1 MLDTKFIRDNLER
14 VRQNIAYRGVKNADP
29 ELVVDI
35 YTRRIALLQQLEG
48 LRSERNETAQ
58 KMKAKLEQDERQA
71 LIERGRALK
80 EEIAGLEVEVESLA
94 DELEAAARHI
104 PNMTH
109 PAVPSGGE
117 DEGTVLQHIGEPTS
131 FDFEPKDHLALGSE
145 LKLIDFESA
154 AAVTGQKFY
163 YLLNEGA
170 MLEFAL
176 INFALNKLVARGYT
190 PYTTPDLARASILE
204 AIGFN
209 PRGEGTQIY
218 NIADSELCLV
228 GTAEI
233 TLGGL
238 LKDKILRKEELPVRL
253 VGFSHCFRTE
263 AGAAGAFGKGL
274 YRVHQFSKVEM
285 FAFTTPETS
294 EALHDEMRDIEIEIF
309 TELGLPFRVVDIAA
323 GDLGAPAYRKFDLE
337 AWMPSRGGYG
347 EVTSTSNCTDFQSR
361 RLGIRYRDEDNATRL
376 VHTLN
381 GTAVAVPR
389 AIVAILENYQQADG
403 TVVIPPALRPYM
415 GGQEVIRAEK
425 RGKV

>member
-1 MLDTKFIRDNLER
+1 MLDIKFIRDNLDS

-29 ELVVDI
+29 DRVVDI
-35 YTRRIALLQQLEG
+35 YTRRVVLLQQLEG

-58 KMKAKLEQDERQA
+58 KMKGKLEPDERQK
-71 LIERGRALK
+71 LIDRGRALK
-80 EEIAGLEVEVESLA
+80 EEIALLEADVESLA
-94 DELEAAARHI
+94 AELEIAARNI

-109 PAVPSGGE
+109 PEVPAGGE
-117 DEGTVLQHIGEPTS
+117 DEGNVLQLIGEPTT
-131 FDFEPKDHLALGSE
+131 FDFEPKDHLALGTE

-154 AAVTGQKFY
+154 ATVTGQKFY

-176 INFALNKLVARGYT
+176 INFALNKLIAKGYT
-190 PYTTPDLARASILE
+190 PYTTPDLARASVLE

-218 NIADSELCLV
+218 NVADSELCLV

-238 LKDKILRKEELPVRL
+238 LQEKIIRKEDLPVRL

-294 EALHDEMRDIEIEIF
+294 EALHAEMRDIEIEIF

-323 GDLGAPAYRKFDLE
+323 GDLGAPAFRKFDLE

-361 RLGIRYRDEDNATRL
+361 RLQIRYRDEENTPRL

-389 AIVAILENYQQADG
+389 AIVAILENNQQADG
-403 TVVIPPALRPYM
+403 SVVIPPVLRPFM
-415 GGQEVIRAEK
+415 RGQEVIRVEK
-425 RGKV
+425 RWR